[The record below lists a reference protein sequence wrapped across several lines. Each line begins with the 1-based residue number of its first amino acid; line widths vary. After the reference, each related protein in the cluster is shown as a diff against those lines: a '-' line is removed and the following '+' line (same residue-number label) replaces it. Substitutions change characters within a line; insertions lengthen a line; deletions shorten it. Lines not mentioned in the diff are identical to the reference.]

1 MYRNSD
7 PIPTFVFTANERA
20 KLSFETDSFSLLWW
34 WLLIVELERQDSLT
48 LFTFQYSETRDHTH
62 TVLLK

>member
-1 MYRNSD
+1 MNGPSYRL
-7 PIPTFVFTANERA
+7 
-20 KLSFETDSFSLLWW
+20 KLTHLVLFWW
-34 WLLIVELERQDSLT
+34 WLLIVDLERQDSLT